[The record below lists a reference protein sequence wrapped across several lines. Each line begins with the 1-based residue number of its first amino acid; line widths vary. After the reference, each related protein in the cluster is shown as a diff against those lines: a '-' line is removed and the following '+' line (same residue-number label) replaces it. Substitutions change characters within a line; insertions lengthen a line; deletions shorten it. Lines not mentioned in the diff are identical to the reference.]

1 MDHFVLEK
9 QIEARLVKGVKAL
22 GGRAYK
28 WVSPG
33 NIGVPDRVVV
43 LPGGHVE
50 FVELKTERG
59 RLSKSQ
65 IVQIE
70 RLSKLDQH
78 VSVLY
83 GAEEVDRYLKEIA
96 NEIHTP

>member
-1 MDHFVLEK
+1 MLEK

-43 LPGGHVE
+43 LPRGRVE
-50 FVELKTERG
+50 FVELKTEQG

-65 IVQIE
+65 LVQIE
-70 RLSKLDQH
+70 RLVKLEQH

>member
-1 MDHFVLEK
+1 MLEK

-22 GGRAYK
+22 GGRVYK

-43 LPGGHVE
+43 LPGGYVE

-70 RLSKLDQH
+70 RLAKLDQH